1 MRSSYGYLLQIDFIM
16 GAADMSTLI
25 KHVLDDIR
33 VEYKDEFDR
42 NFTRQAFFTEP
53 WQRRRGP
60 LRPGGATLIDTGAL
74 RRSFEVKTS
83 SNAIEFSYTKE
94 YAAIHNEGGTIKVTS
109 KMKAYF
115 WHKYYEAQGGFGRKK
130 NGERRNDK
138 RTVRLSTEAEF
149 WKWMA
154 LKKVG
159 SDIRIP
165 RRQFVGYSPIV
176 EQTVR
181 QIIEDSLGEYFNNV
195 DILMK

>member
-1 MRSSYGYLLQIDFIM
+1 MTMAQ
-16 GAADMSTLI
+16 ADLSTLI

-42 NFTRQAFFTEP
+42 NFERQAFFTEA
-53 WQRRRGP
+53 WQRRKSP
-60 LRPGGATLIDTGAL
+60 TRPGGAILIDTGAL
-74 RRSFEVKTS
+74 RRSFNVTTS
-83 SNAIEFSYTKE
+83 ANAIEFSYSKE
-94 YAAIHNEGGTIKVTS
+94 YAAIHNEGGTIKVTER
-109 KMKAYF
+109 MKHYF

-138 RTVRLSTEAEF
+138 RTRQLSTVAEF
-149 WKWMA
+149 WKYMA

-159 SDIRIP
+159 SEIKIP

-181 QIIEDSLGEYFNNV
+181 QIIEESLTDYFENFE
-195 DILMK
+195 IITK

>member
-1 MRSSYGYLLQIDFIM
+1 M
-16 GAADMSTLI
+16 ATADLNTLI

-33 VEYKDEFDR
+33 VEYKDEFDQ
-42 NFTRQAFFTEP
+42 NFARQAFFNEA
-53 WQRRRGP
+53 WQRRKSP
-60 LRPGGATLIDTGAL
+60 LRPGGAILIDSGAL
-74 RRSFEVKTS
+74 RRSFTVNTTA
-83 SNAIEFSYTKE
+83 NAIEFSYTKE
-94 YAAIHNEGGTIKVTS
+94 YAAIHNEGGTIKVTAR
-109 KMKAYF
+109 MKAYF

-138 RTVRLSTEAEF
+138 RTVSLSTEAEF
-149 WKWMA
+149 WKYMA

-159 SDIRIP
+159 SEVRIP

>member
-1 MRSSYGYLLQIDFIM
+1 MATRDL
-16 GAADMSTLI
+16 STLI

-42 NFTRQAFFTEP
+42 NFTRQAFFTEA
-53 WQRRRGP
+53 WQRRRSP
-60 LRPGGATLIDTGAL
+60 LRPGGATLIDTGSL
-74 RRSFEVKTS
+74 RRSLEVTTTATS
-83 SNAIEFSYTKE
+83 IEFCYGRE
-94 YAAIHNEGGTIKVTS
+94 YAAIHNEGGVIKVTA
-109 KMKAYF
+109 KMKKFF
-115 WHKYYEAQGGFGRKK
+115 WHKYYEALGGFGRKK

-138 RTVRLSTEAEF
+138 RTVRLTTEAEF

-159 SDIRIP
+159 SAIRIP

-181 QIIEDSLGEYFNNV
+181 EIIEENLGEYFDRIDV
-195 DILMK
+195 ILT

>member
-1 MRSSYGYLLQIDFIM
+1 M
-16 GAADMSTLI
+16 ATADLNMMI

-33 VEYKDEFDR
+33 VEYKDEFDQ
-42 NFTRQAFFTEP
+42 NFTRQAFFSES
-53 WQRRRGP
+53 WQRRKSP
-60 LRPGGATLIDTGAL
+60 LRPGGSILIDTGAL
-74 RRSFEVKTS
+74 RRSLDVKTTA
-83 SNAIEFSYTKE
+83 NAIEFCYSKE
-94 YAAIHNEGGTIKVTS
+94 YAAIHNEGGSIKVTAR
-109 KMKAYF
+109 MKAFF
-115 WHKYYEAQGGFGRKK
+115 WHKYYEAQGGFGRKR

-159 SDIRIP
+159 SEIRIP

-181 QIIEDSLGEYFNNV
+181 QIIEASLGEYFEKV
-195 DILMK
+195 DIVMK